1 MSATLAM
8 TTPQMPWQ
16 RNAAD
21 ERRFRIISTIFI
33 ILALLLGV
41 VLNLIHVPP
50 PPVREAAIV
59 PPHLAQVIMERKEI
73 EIPKVE
79 QPPPPPLEL
88 PKLEE
93 KKPEP
98 EAPAKEEPAPKAEA
112 KPEPQQAPPVPAV
125 AEQPQARVEAAR
137 KKAAASGVLAM
148 SDMLADLRESAP
160 AATAGTNKPAQEL
173 ITSGT
178 KAQTFE
184 SRALTGK
191 ASKGSGGIDTSKF
204 GRSTGSGADLG
215 GRQVA
220 SVSSDIANQEAGAG
234 TGSSGAGKA
243 KAERSSGRSE
253 DEIARTMQANYNA
266 IYAIYQRA
274 LRSNPA
280 LQGKVVF
287 KIVIDPSG
295 AVTECSI
302 ISSELGDADLERKL
316 TLKIKS
322 INFGAKDV
330 AATSVNYPVDFLPN

>member
-1 MSATLAM
+1 MSATLVM
-8 TTPQMPWQ
+8 TAPQTPWTS
-16 RNAAD
+16 NAAD
-21 ERRFRIISTIFI
+21 ERRFRIISTVCI

-41 VLNLIHVPP
+41 VLNLLHVPP
-50 PPVREAAIV
+50 PPVREAAVV
-59 PPHLAQVIMERKEI
+59 PPHLAQVIMERKQI

-79 QPPPPPLEL
+79 PPPAPEL

-98 EAPAKEEPAPKAEA
+98 EAPAKEKPAPKPEA
-112 KPEPQQAPPVPAV
+112 KPEPQPAPPVPAV
-125 AEQPQARVEAAR
+125 AEQPQAKVEAAR

-160 AATAGTNKPAQEL
+160 ATTSSANKPAQEL
-173 ITSGT
+173 ITSGS

-220 SVSSDIANQEAGAG
+220 SVSSEIANQEASG
-234 TGSSGAGKA
+234 GSAASASKTKG
-243 KAERSSGRSE
+243 ERSSGRSE

-274 LRSNPA
+274 LRTNPA

-302 ISSELGDADLERKL
+302 VSSELGDADLERKL

-322 INFGAKDV
+322 INFGAKEV
-330 AATSVNYPVDFLPN
+330 SATSVNYPMELLPN